1 MFYKEIKKLK
11 KSELQELLATTLQ
24 QKATL
29 ERANCSL
36 TTELYKNI
44 DERDLEIDDLGH
56 SLSDVNSELLEVETE
71 LVEVRASLIQLDKE
85 NESNISELNDK
96 YSKLNKWWS
105 DRYNDLADSPSETEL
120 YDLIDSRDEEIDQ
133 LKAELEES
141 ENLLIESRDESDIFR
156 TQNIT
161 THKRLDCLL
170 DNIDR
175 LETENKIHLREKQ
188 EAREIAENYSLSNN
202 KLRNELGEA
211 STPKN
216 LYIHEIET
224 IFVDSGELHLIADE
238 DKNLVFNCSNLVQDL
253 ATINDLV
260 IQEAKRDLRDSIQ
273 QIKSLTKD
281 I

>member
-29 ERANCSL
+29 ERANASL
-36 TTELYKNI
+36 TDELYKNI

-56 SLSDVNSELLEVETE
+56 SLNDVSTELLEVETE
-71 LVEVRASLIQLDKE
+71 LVEVRASLIELDKD
-85 NESNISELNDK
+85 NEESKIYLNDR
-96 YSKLNKWWS
+96 YNKLNEWWS
-105 DRYNDLADSPSETEL
+105 DRYNDLQEDN
-120 YDLIDSRDEEIDQ
+120 D
-133 LKAELEES
+133 
-141 ENLLIESRDESDIFR
+141 NLRM
-156 TQNIT
+156 
-161 THKRLDCLL
+161 
-170 DNIDR
+170 
-175 LETENKIHLREKQ
+175 ENKIHLREKQ

-202 KLRNELGEA
+202 QLRNELAEG

-253 ATINDLV
+253 ATINDMV
-260 IQEAKRDLRDSIQ
+260 IQSAKRDLKDSIQ
-273 QIKSLTKD
+273 QIKQLTKD

>member
-1 MFYKEIKKLK
+1 MFYKEIKKLN

-29 ERANCSL
+29 ERANTS
-36 TTELYKNI
+36 I
-44 DERDLEIDDLGH
+44 
-56 SLSDVNSELLEVETE
+56 V
-71 LVEVRASLIQLDKE
+71 
-85 NESNISELNDK
+85 SELNEK
-96 YSKLNKWWS
+96 YSQLNKWWS

-133 LKAELEES
+133 LK
-141 ENLLIESRDESDIFR
+141 
-156 TQNIT
+156 
-161 THKRLDCLL
+161 

-202 KLRNELGEA
+202 QLRNELAEGSA
-211 STPKN
+211 PKN
-216 LYIHEIET
+216 LYIHEIHT
-224 IFVDSGELHLIADE
+224 IFADSGELHLIADE
-238 DKNLVFNCSNLVQDL
+238 DKNIVFNCSNLVQDL
-253 ATINDLV
+253 ATINDMV
-260 IQEAKRDLRDSIQ
+260 IESAKRDLKDSIQ